1 MGKIFFISDAHLG
14 VESLSKE
21 TAKLEK
27 LHKFFK
33 IAATESDTLIILGD
47 FFDFWFDYKTVCLT
61 EYFEIL
67 CELRNLNSSGVEI
80 LFFGGNHDWWAS
92 EKGILG
98 KDIGMKIYKE
108 PTILE
113 FYNKKFFLGHGD
125 GIAQSDWGYRVF
137 LRPILRN
144 RISTFLFRLLPAE
157 WARSIA
163 KIVSSANKL
172 YIKKVTPEFEKE
184 YKDFAKNTISDG
196 IEFVILGHI
205 HKPQINIFSD
215 GVYAHTGDFFEH
227 FSYLVF
233 DGANLEL
240 KTID

>member
-1 MGKIFFISDAHLG
+1 MGI
-14 VESLSKE
+14 ESRIRE
-21 TAKLEK
+21 RTKLEK

-33 IAATESDTLIILGD
+33 IVAAKGEKLIILGD

-67 CELRNLNSSGVEI
+67 CELKNVSSAGVEI

-98 KDIGMKIYKE
+98 RDIDMKIYKK
-108 PTILE
+108 PAILE
-113 FYNKKFFLGHGD
+113 FYGKQFFLGHGD
-125 GIAQSDWGYRVF
+125 GIAGSDWGYRNI

-144 RISTFLFRLLPAE
+144 RISIFLFRLIPAE

-163 KIVSSANKL
+163 KMVSSANKL
-172 YIKKVTPEFEKE
+172 YINEVTPEFEKE
-184 YKDFAKNTISDG
+184 YEDFAKNKISEG
-196 IEFVILGHI
+196 IDFVILGHI
-205 HKPQINIFSD
+205 HKPQINVFSD

-233 DGANLEL
+233 DSANLEL